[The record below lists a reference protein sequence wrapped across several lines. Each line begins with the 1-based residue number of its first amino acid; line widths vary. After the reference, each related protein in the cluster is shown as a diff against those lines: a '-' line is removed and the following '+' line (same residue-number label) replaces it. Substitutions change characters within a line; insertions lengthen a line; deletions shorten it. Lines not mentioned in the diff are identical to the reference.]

1 MEELY
6 KMTIRRMNKRRI
18 KYLVAG
24 GVAVSL
30 YGYNRT
36 TEDIDFLIRADDENI
51 KKFIGLMDKMGM
63 RPALPKNEEEIKST
77 IHTMFVS
84 RHPGFY
90 YFKIDIIP
98 TNKRRFDALWKK
110 RKMFRYNNIK
120 FPVISRNDLIR
131 LKRKSNRGKDQIDVS
146 ELEKRKI

>member
-63 RPALPKNEEEIKST
+63 RPALPKNEEKIK
-77 IHTMFVS
+77 
-84 RHPGFY
+84 
-90 YFKIDIIP
+90 
-98 TNKRRFDALWKK
+98 
-110 RKMFRYNNIK
+110 
-120 FPVISRNDLIR
+120 
-131 LKRKSNRGKDQIDVS
+131 
-146 ELEKRKI
+146 